1 MKHATI
7 LTGILALG
15 MSVGLAQADDGT
27 SIPSRDQVNEQRMER
42 IQERLGTGGDW
53 RGDGTAR
60 AWEQRQQH
68 EYRHENRYEN
78 RSQSRAQ
85 ADGKGQQ
92 IRQRQQVRTQ
102 QGGGKR

>member
-1 MKHATI
+1 MKHAAI

-15 MSVGLAQADDGT
+15 MSVGLAQADDGS
-27 SIPSRDQVNEQRMER
+27 SILARDQVSAQRMER
-42 IQERLGTGGDW
+42 IQERLGTGGDR
-53 RGDGTAR
+53 RGDATVR

-68 EYRHENRYEN
+68 ENRYENRYEN
-78 RSQSRAQ
+78 RSQQRAQ

-92 IRQRQQVRTQ
+92 IRTQ